1 LTWDILIAA
10 VSKWSTC
17 TLQNTSV
24 SCLCQKHFHKTS
36 LRFSL
41 VRYNF
46 YKTGSK
52 GGSGF
57 LAQTSDG
64 NYKILIYFLYIAEL
78 LTKMC

>member
-1 LTWDILIAA
+1 ML
-10 VSKWSTC
+10 
-17 TLQNTSV
+17 N
-24 SCLCQKHFHKTS
+24 
-36 LRFSL
+36 
-41 VRYNF
+41 NF

-52 GGSGF
+52 GGGGGGGSGF